1 LDGIVEGLAAR
12 NVKADRWDIVALNAI
27 EELPGYYVPWL
38 DKQQGKQASAQ
49 APGNCSAFIATGS
62 YTKDKRIV
70 MGHNAW
76 TDYVVGSRWNIMFD
90 LKPEKG
96 ERLLM
101 DGLPGVIVSDDDFT
115 INSAGIMATET
126 TITGFEGFDPN
137 GKPEFMRARKA
148 MQYSKSIDDFAAIML
163 DGNNGGYANDWL
175 VGNNH
180 TGEIALF
187 ENGLKNHSLHRT
199 KDGYFVGSNF
209 PVDDKLRLEE
219 THFNPNNKQNSAN
232 ARRARW
238 EQLMAQNRGKID
250 VETGKQME
258 SDSYDIIEKKA
269 GPDERSL
276 CGMVDQSLRGVPDWD
291 WGRFFPGGTVQAK
304 VIDGSMA
311 EKMEMWAAIGHP
323 CGPDFVAERFLAEH
337 KEYEWARGL
346 LRDMKTQ
353 PWTYFRIGEQR

>member
-1 LDGIVEGLAAR
+1 
-12 NVKADRWDIVALNAI
+12 
-27 EELPGYYVPWL
+27 
-38 DKQQGKQASAQ
+38 
-49 APGNCSAFIATGS
+49 
-62 YTKDKRIV
+62 
-70 MGHNAW
+70 
-76 TDYVVGSRWNIMFD
+76 
-90 LKPEKG
+90 
-96 ERLLM
+96 M

-115 INSAGIMATET
+115 VNSAGIMVTET
-126 TITGFEGFDPN
+126 TITGFEGFNPS

-148 MQYSKSIDDFAAIML
+148 MQYSKSIDDFAAILL

-175 VGNNH
+175 VGDNH
-180 TGEIALF
+180 TGEIALL
-187 ENGLKNHSLHRT
+187 ENGLKNHTLHRT

-209 PVDDKLRLEE
+209 PVEDKLRLEE
-219 THFNPNNKQNSAN
+219 THFNPNNRQNSAN

-238 EQLMAQNRGKID
+238 EQLMAQSRGKID

-258 SDSYDIIEKKA
+258 SDSYDIIERKA

-276 CGMVDQSLRGVPDWD
+276 CGMVDQSPRGVPEWD

-311 EKMEMWAAIGHP
+311 EKMEFWAAIGHP